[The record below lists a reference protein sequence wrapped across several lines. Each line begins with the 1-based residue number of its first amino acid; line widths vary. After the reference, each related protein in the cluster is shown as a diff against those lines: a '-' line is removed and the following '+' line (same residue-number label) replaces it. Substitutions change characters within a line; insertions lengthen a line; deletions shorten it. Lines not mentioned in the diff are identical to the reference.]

1 MSKSEF
7 ALKLQMLGS
16 VALFSLL
23 ILSGG
28 RTVTEI
34 VVDRQFVTKL
44 GFYFS

>member
-16 VALFSLL
+16 VALSSL

-34 VVDRQFVTKL
+34 VVDSSLQN
-44 GFYFS
+44 